1 MGSRTIAAVTCLV
14 LLAGVSIARSQQPTN
29 FFRNKQITL
38 YIGYAVGGGYDIY
51 CRLLAAHLGKHLPGN
66 PTIVTRNEPG
76 AGSIKL
82 ANELF
87 NTLPKD
93 GTALGMI
100 GEALI
105 ISQVLGDPAAK
116 FRARDFT
123 WIGRISNSDPV
134 LVTRPDSGVAT
145 IQDAM
150 AKEVSIGIP
159 GAGSATGMVLTVVNK
174 LLRTKFKLILGY
186 QGSGQIRLA
195 VERGEV
201 DGSASVLWRFDKS
214 WIRQN
219 KLNVLYRTSLEPNP
233 DLVGVPALPELG
245 RNEDERRLLT
255 FFSSY
260 TMIGRSIIAPPE
272 VPQDRVDILR
282 AAFDATMEDPAF
294 INDTK
299 RVNID
304 LATLPGKQLAEL
316 VGKAADLDATLLAR
330 ARELYDA
337 AAETK

>member
-1 MGSRTIAAVTCLV
+1 VLV
-14 LLAGVSIARSQQPTN
+14 AGASTARAQQTTN
-29 FFRNKQITL
+29 FFRNNQITL
-38 YIGYAVGGGYDIY
+38 YIGYAAGGGYDIY

-66 PTIVTRNEPG
+66 PTVVTRNEPG

-87 NTLPKD
+87 TALPKD

-100 GEALI
+100 GEALV

-123 WIGRISNSDPV
+123 WIGRISDSDPV

-145 IQDAM
+145 IQQAM
-150 AKEVSIGIP
+150 NKEVSIGIP
-159 GAGSATGMVLTVVNK
+159 GAGSATALVLTVVNK
-174 LLRTKFKLILGY
+174 LLETKFKLILGY
-186 QGSGQIRLA
+186 EGSGQIRLA

-214 WIRQN
+214 WIRNN
-219 KLNVLYRTSLEPNP
+219 KLNVVYRTSLEPNP
-233 DLVGVPALPELG
+233 DLSGVPALPELG

-255 FFSSY
+255 FFASY
-260 TMIGRSIIAPPE
+260 TTIGRSIIAPPE

-282 AAFDATMEDPAF
+282 AAFDATMQDPAF
-294 INDTK
+294 IDDAK
-299 RVNID
+299 RANVD
-304 LATLPGKQLAEL
+304 LATLPGKRLAEL
-316 VGKAADLDATLLAR
+316 VGKAADLDANLLAR
-330 ARELYDA
+330 ARELRGP